1 MNQIDYHIEAVLFDF
16 EGTLVDFQW
25 QLEQAVSEIIIS
37 LEKAGYPPDLF
48 GIDPSYA
55 HIYNKSM
62 ELTLCE
68 DDIQSL
74 MIKNIISSTYDN
86 YDLDALSR
94 WNLYPDTIEVLDRLG
109 GDGYKLGLV
118 TNIGQVALSTALG
131 RFDLTERFDII
142 ISRNDVARLKPDP
155 EGLFIALDRLNS
167 AADEAIFIGDSVN
180 DIDAAS
186 AAGIFSCYLSGGE
199 NSSTTGVNFVADYE
213 IQSLNQLSLLLNN
226 DFR

>member
-1 MNQIDYHIEAVLFDF
+1 MITILKRSCLIF

-37 LEKAGYPPDLF
+37 LEKAGYPPNLF

-62 ELTLCE
+62 ELALCE

-74 MIKNIISSTYDN
+74 TIKNIISSTYDN

-94 WNLYPDTIEVLDRLG
+94 WNLYPDTVEVLDRLG

-118 TNIGQVALSTALG
+118 TNIGQVALSTALDK
-131 RFDLTERFDII
+131 FDLTERFDIVV
-142 ISRNDVARLKPDP
+142 SRNDVARLKPDP
-155 EGLFIALDRLNS
+155 GGLFIALDRLNTT
-167 AADEAIFIGDSVN
+167 ADQVIFIGDSVN
-180 DIDAAS
+180 DIEAAA

-199 NSSTTGVNFVADYE
+199 NSSRAVVNFDADFE
-213 IQSLNQLSLLLNN
+213 IKSLNQLPLLLNN
-226 DFR
+226 NFR